1 MAFLSN
7 LDIAVSG
14 MIAERARADIIAQNV
29 ANADTTRTANGGPYV
44 RQNVVFTE
52 NRSYKSRYAQTE
64 SAIEF
69 ETIFGEKLMELRGLA
84 GKNRTQTM
92 EGVLLTQVVEDPTP
106 PTPVYDP
113 THPDADEDGYY
124 YLPNVDVAE
133 EQIDML
139 AATQSYTANLT
150 IFNSLK
156 SLANKALTI
165 GKTS

>member
-1 MAFLSN
+1 MAFLGN

-14 MIAERARADIIAQNV
+14 MIAERARMDVIAQNV
-29 ANADTTRTANGGPYV
+29 ANADTTRTANGGPYI

-52 NRSYKSRYAQTE
+52 NRTYHRSPDLSL

-69 ETIFGEKLMELRGLA
+69 RTVLGQRLEALRGLA
-84 GKNRTQTM
+84 GRGRTQNM
-92 EGVLLTQVVEDPTP
+92 QGVLLTQVVEDQTP

-133 EQIDML
+133 EEIDML
-139 AATQSYTANLT
+139 AATQSYSANLT

-156 SLANKALTI
+156 AIANKALTI
-165 GKTS
+165 GRQ

>member
-14 MIAERARADIIAQNV
+14 MIAERARADVIAQNV
-29 ANADTTRTANGGPYV
+29 ANADTTRTANDGPYV
-44 RQNVVFTE
+44 RQNVIFTE
-52 NRSYKSRYAQTE
+52 NRSYKRTRDTSL

-69 ETIFGEKLMELRGLA
+69 RTVFGEKLLELRGLA
-84 GKNRTQTM
+84 GKNRSQTM

-113 THPDADEDGYY
+113 SHPDADEDGYY

-139 AATQSYTANLT
+139 AATQSYSANLT

-165 GKTS
+165 GKSS